1 MNPSGGG
8 HHRGLAAVVP
18 VVAVVVAVAAIPPAI
33 AQTQEY
39 PTRPIRLVLSFAGG
53 TDVVGRLLA
62 QGLSVTLG
70 QPVVSDQ
77 RLGAG
82 GNIAHEAVA
91 RAAPDGHTL
100 LMSGTPLVLNPLLNP
115 RVRYDP
121 VKDFTAVAMVASIPR
136 VLVVHPSVP
145 ARTLKE
151 LVTLARRYPGKL
163 NYGSGG
169 VGSTPHLAAE
179 LLQALA
185 GMKMLHV
192 PYKSA
197 TISLVGAMAGEVDVV
212 VVSSSSAASYVK
224 DGRLRAL
231 AVLDR
236 NRLAYMAEVPT
247 ASEVGYP
254 QLMAEG
260 WYALLAPRDTPAGI
274 IDRLNAAAVKAMGTP
289 EARERLAGIGGEP
302 MSSTAAQAATYIR
315 DDMARWAG
323 VIRSAGIKA
332 D

>member
-1 MNPSGGG
+1 M
-8 HHRGLAAVVP
+8 R
-18 VVAVVVAVAAIPPAI
+18 
-33 AQTQEY
+33 
-39 PTRPIRLVLSFAGG
+39 
-53 TDVVGRLLA
+53 
-62 QGLSVTLG
+62 
-70 QPVVSDQ
+70 
-77 RLGAG
+77 
-82 GNIAHEAVA
+82 
-91 RAAPDGHTL
+91 
-100 LMSGTPLVLNPLLNP
+100 
-115 RVRYDP
+115 
-121 VKDFTAVAMVASIPR
+121 
-136 VLVVHPSVP
+136 
-145 ARTLKE
+145 
-151 LVTLARRYPGKL
+151 
-163 NYGSGG
+163 
-169 VGSTPHLAAE
+169 
-179 LLQALA
+179 QALA

-197 TISLVGAMAGEVDVV
+197 TISLAGAMAGEVDVV

-236 NRLAYMAEVPT
+236 NRLAYMTEVPT
-247 ASEVGYP
+247 VAELGYP

-302 MSSTAAQAATYIR
+302 MSTTAAQAAAYIR

>member
-1 MNPSGGG
+1 MTRLS
-8 HHRGLAAVVP
+8 
-18 VVAVVVAVAAIPPAI
+18 VAAAALVAAGLSSPAQ
-33 AQTQEY
+33 AQEY
-39 PTRPIRLVLSFAGG
+39 PTRPIRLIVSFAGG
-53 TDVVGRLLA
+53 TDVVARLLA
-62 QGLSVTLG
+62 QGISGPLG
-70 QPVVSDQ
+70 QPVVIDQ

-91 RAAPDGHTL
+91 RAAPDGYTL
-100 LMSGTPLVLNPLLNP
+100 LMSGSPLVLNPLLNP
-115 RVRYDP
+115 RVRYDAI
-121 VKDFTAVAMVASIPR
+121 KDFVPVAMVASIPR

-145 ARTLKE
+145 AKTLKD
-151 LVTLARRYPGKL
+151 LVALARRHPGKL

-169 VGSTPHLAAE
+169 VGSTPHLATE
-179 LLQALA
+179 LLQSLS

-197 TISLVGAMAGEVDVV
+197 TVALGGAMAGEVDVI
-212 VVSSSSAASYVK
+212 VVSSASAAAYVK

-236 NRLAYMAEVPT
+236 NRLGYMPDVPT
-247 ASEVGYP
+247 AAEVGYP

-260 WYALLAPRDTPAGI
+260 WYALLAPRDTPSGI
-274 IDRLNAAAVKAMGTP
+274 VERLNAAAVRSMASP
-289 EARERLAGIGGEP
+289 ETRERLAGIGGEP
-302 MSSTAAQAATYIR
+302 MSTSAAQAAVYIR

>member
-1 MNPSGGG
+1 VS
-8 HHRGLAAVVP
+8 RVGLPLRACIGASVAMAAAATLSP
-18 VVAVVVAVAAIPPAI
+18 VH
-33 AQTQEY
+33 AQDY
-39 PTRPIRLVLSFAGG
+39 PTRPIRLVVSFAGG
-53 TDVVGRLLA
+53 TDVVARLVA
-62 QGLSVTLG
+62 QGLSGLLG
-70 QPVVSDQ
+70 QPVVIDQ

-82 GNIAHEAVA
+82 GNIAHEAAA
-91 RAAPDGHTL
+91 RSAPDGYTL
-100 LMSGTPLVLNPLLNP
+100 LMSGSPLVLNPLLNP

-121 VKDFTAVAMVASIPR
+121 VKDFIPVAMVASIPR

-145 ARTLKE
+145 ARSLKE
-151 LVTLARRYPGKL
+151 LVALARRHPGKL

-169 VGSTPHLAAE
+169 VGSTPHLATE
-179 LLQALA
+179 LLQSLA

-197 TISLVGAMAGEVDVV
+197 TIALAGAMAGEVDVV
-212 VVSSSSAASYVK
+212 VVSSASAAAYVK

-236 NRLAYMAEVPT
+236 NRLAYMPEVPT
-247 ASEVGYP
+247 AAELGHP

-260 WYALLAPRDTPAGI
+260 WYALLAPRDTPVAI
-274 IDRLNAAAVKAMGTP
+274 VERLNSAAVRAMGSP
-289 EARERLAGIGGEP
+289 ETRERLAGIGGEP
-302 MSSTAAQAATYIR
+302 MSTTAPQAAAYIR

-323 VIRSAGIKA
+323 VIRAAGIKA

>member
-1 MNPSGGG
+1 MCWKLPCACYATAAS
-8 HHRGLAAVVP
+8 LAGALL
-18 VVAVVVAVAAIPPAI
+18 VASASAASPAQ
-33 AQTQEY
+33 AQDY

-53 TDVVGRLLA
+53 TDVVGRMLA
-62 QGLSVTLG
+62 QGLSSALG
-70 QPVVSDQ
+70 QPVLPDQ

-91 RAAPDGHTL
+91 RAAPDGYTL
-100 LMSGTPLVLNPLLNP
+100 LMSGSPLVLNALLNP

-121 VKDFTAVAMVASIPR
+121 IKDFAPIAMVASIPR
-136 VLVVHPSVP
+136 VLLVHPSVP
-145 ARTLKE
+145 AKTLKE
-151 LVTLARRYPGKL
+151 LVALARRYPGKL

-169 VGSTPHLAAE
+169 VGSTPHLATE

-197 TISLVGAMAGEVDVV
+197 TIALSGAMSGEVDVV
-212 VVSSSSAASYVK
+212 VVSSASAVSYVK

-247 ASEVGYP
+247 AAEVGYP

-260 WYALLAPRDTPAGI
+260 WYALLAPRDTPAVI
-274 IDRLNAAAVKAMGTP
+274 IERLNAAAVKALGTA
-289 EARERLAGIGGEP
+289 ETRERLAGIGGEP
-302 MSSTAAQAATYIR
+302 MPTTAAQAAAYIR

-332 D
+332 E

>member
-1 MNPSGGG
+1 MNLGGSG
-8 HHRGLAAVVP
+8 HPRGLAAV
-18 VVAVVVAVAAIPPAI
+18 AAVAAVVLAAAASLPAI
-33 AQTQEY
+33 AQVQAY

-62 QGLSVTLG
+62 QGLSVALG
-70 QPVVSDQ
+70 QPVLSDQ

-151 LVTLARRYPGKL
+151 LVSLARRYPGKL

-197 TISLVGAMAGEVDVV
+197 TIALAGAMGGEVDVV

-236 NRLAYMAEVPT
+236 NRLAYMTEVPT

-260 WYALLAPRDTPAGI
+260 WYALLAPRDTPAEI
-274 IDRLNAAAVKAMGTP
+274 IERLNAAAIKVMGSP

-302 MSSTAAQAATYIR
+302 MSTTAAQAAAYIR